1 MNKQNGACMSSFY
14 FSLAAEL
21 PQGTEG
27 DTVRNEGVGV
37 SVSNYHMG
45 QGDMNSYEVP

>member
-14 FSLAAEL
+14 FSLVAEL

-27 DTVRNEGVGV
+27 GTVKDGGVGV
-37 SVSNYHMG
+37 SVSKYCMD
-45 QGDMNSYEVP
+45 QGDLSSCEFP